1 MGIPKHSSSSPP
13 YQPQVVM
20 TPVAADGAR
29 KINGGVNGGKTDSGS
44 GGKDVKQRANFYMNK
59 LWDRDTEAMAAA
71 ELESMARVLPVDSL
85 PSFISAISDTR
96 SSDKA
101 PLRRHCLRLLSLL
114 SRTHPPESLSPF
126 LPRMVSSVLR
136 RLRDPDSSVRTA
148 CVDAPLS
155 ETLLLEQDQNAQT
168 GSAMCLAAAI
178 EEASAA
184 ADGHLTAHFHRLI
197 PSKPALLSLL
207 GSIVAANGASTTALL
222 ALLVPC
228 LADALLS
235 EDWAARK
242 AAAEALTHVAAIP
255 SRHLLMGFKSSYFS
269 FFQARRFDKVKIVRD
284 SMNLMLEAWKDVPG
298 ALKEDEDRG
307 QRTSHDAPSSSSSGS
322 LIFNESDGR
331 LSVGRRSS
339 TGTRSSSPYTSRKE
353 SSPLSRSSPTYSSPT
368 PAARKRASPR
378 REKRTSSPSFCRS
391 DTGRSPPDW
400 KIEIAVPPTPP
411 SAVMGKD
418 EPHNTRMTA
427 DGVAQEQA
435 GNQESTTGS
444 KLDVRK
450 LLFEKNSEQRVNKV
464 GHVKSGSR
472 VVPFQ
477 EKGDQEQ
484 AVDIEEIVDEDKDGD
499 LSLIRKQ
506 LVQIENQQ
514 TSLLDLVQRFI
525 GNSQNGIRSLESRVQ
540 GLEMA
545 LDEISQDLAVSSGR
559 LPTAN
564 LGTHCC
570 RIPVAEFLSSKFW
583 RRTENRYSSQLL
595 GSTSK
600 DGPDPGKWEKQGSKS
615 NAGTPVIP
623 SVEANSSSMGSSK
636 VSSHRLVKGQPAR
649 DYSLSDETSTKT
661 SVVDGISSSCY
672 FLLFIGSS

>member
-1 MGIPKHSSSSPP
+1 
-13 YQPQVVM
+13 M

-148 CVDAPLS
+148 CVDAVRDMSCGGSAASFYPVFLKPLS

-197 PSKPALLSLL
+197 PRLVKLARTDGYKSKPALLSLL

-307 QRTSHDAPSSSSSGS
+307 QRTSHDAPSSSSSE
-322 LIFNESDGR
+322 NESDGR

-661 SVVDGISSSCY
+661 SVVDGISR
-672 FLLFIGSS
+672 

>member
-29 KINGGVNGGKTDSGS
+29 KVTGGGNGGKTDSGS
-44 GGKDVKQRANFYMNK
+44 GGKDVKQRVNFYMNK

-126 LPRMVSSVLR
+126 LPRMVSSVVR

-148 CVDAPLS
+148 CVDAVRDMSCGGGGASFYPVFLKPLS
-155 ETLLLEQDQNAQT
+155 ETLLLEQDHNAQT
-168 GSAMCLAAAI
+168 GSALCLAAAI

-184 ADGHLTAHFHRLI
+184 APADDHLAAHFHRLI
-197 PSKPALLSLL
+197 PRLVKLVRTDGYKSKPALLSLL

-255 SRHLLMGFKSSYFS
+255 SRHLLMGFKSSYFP
-269 FFQARRFDKVKIVRD
+269 FFQARRFDKVRQFPSSSSWVLVNRMNHRCLNLPQVKIVRD

-298 ALKEDEDRG
+298 ALKEEDDRG
-307 QRTSHDAPSSSSSGS
+307 QRTSHDASIFFFIGFPDLRRLTS
-322 LIFNESDGR
+322 LVLVKSHLPAENENDGR

-339 TGTRSSSPYTSRKE
+339 TGTRSSSPFASRKE
-353 SSPLSRSSPTYSSPT
+353 RSPLSRSPPTYSSST
-368 PAARKRASPR
+368 PPARKKASPI
-378 REKRTSSPSFCRS
+378 REKRTSSPFCRS
-391 DTGRSPPDW
+391 DRGRSPPDW
-400 KIEIAVPPTPP
+400 KIEIALPPTPP

-418 EPHNTRMTA
+418 EPQNTRVIPDWATL
-427 DGVAQEQA
+427 EQ
-435 GNQESTTGS
+435 GGKQESTTGS

-464 GHVKSGSR
+464 GPLKSGSR

-484 AVDIEEIVDEDKDGD
+484 TVDIEEIVDEDKDGD

-514 TSLLDLVQRFI
+514 SNLLDLVQVILIPAQFHT
-525 GNSQNGIRSLESRVQ
+525 
-540 GLEMA
+540 GL
-545 LDEISQDLAVSSGR
+545 LNFFSDS
-559 LPTAN
+559 
-564 LGTHCC
+564 
-570 RIPVAEFLSSKFW
+570 FLFW
-583 RRTENRYSSQLL
+583 
-595 GSTSK
+595 
-600 DGPDPGKWEKQGSKS
+600 
-615 NAGTPVIP
+615 
-623 SVEANSSSMGSSK
+623 
-636 VSSHRLVKGQPAR
+636 
-649 DYSLSDETSTKT
+649 
-661 SVVDGISSSCY
+661 
-672 FLLFIGSS
+672 FLI